1 MVKDNAKL
9 IEDITK
15 VKDELELT
23 TYQNHTQDLLKKDL
37 IEEMSSLKDSVAK
50 KDQVILDLEDQ
61 VKKQKVKL

>member
-50 KDQVILDLEDQ
+50 KD
-61 VKKQKVKL
+61 